1 MFGAITA
8 VKWPTV
14 PRLPLSLN
22 PLPAEKAGNAG
33 DAEPVTFLKLG
44 PSEPSVP
51 TNRFCF
57 LLRFLTASIVVAFFS
72 ASLDAAEYGVVISAD
87 TNSFTLAN
95 GVLTA
100 RVSKASGDLMSLKYN
115 GLEILDEEKQHP
127 PAYWSQDTSRSRRIT
142 RVTIDPA
149 TNGGA
154 FGEVSVKGVYV
165 PAAGRFGGF
174 NRGPAC
180 DIEIRYALGRSDPA
194 LYAYAIF
201 SHPTNYPTTGF
212 GEARF
217 CAKLSDSLF
226 DWMTVDAR
234 RNFQMITA
242 YDWNHGTELNFKEAR
257 RMNSGQFRGQV
268 EHKYDYTANQF
279 DVRTWGWSSSAAH
292 VGIWFINP
300 SVEYL
305 SGGPT
310 KFELSAHRDATFT
323 DSQVAPAPPTLL
335 NYWRSSHYG
344 GSMCS
349 IAATDAWTKVVGPF
363 LIYCNSGGGHDAL
376 WQDALTREKA
386 ETAAWPYSWVNGV
399 DYPHK
404 NDRATVIGRI
414 VLRDPQAP
422 GLVMSNLL
430 VGLTA
435 PDYAPPP
442 TPRRPSGIG
451 NYGGFGLGG
460 GGEDDTNNPGG
471 TAVGQNSLENR
482 RTNSTASAVATR
494 FGRGGSSPGPRVVDW
509 QLDAKN
515 YQFWVRGH
523 EDGTFSISNVRA
535 GTYTLHAIAD
545 GVLGEL
551 AVSNVV
557 ITAGQ
562 TLTLGSLNW
571 QPVRYGRQL
580 WDIGIPNRQGSE
592 FFKGDDYFHW
602 GWYLAYPK
610 LFPNDVNYVIGQSD
624 FHKDWF
630 FEQVPHDE
638 ETDDTDG
645 RGHGR
650 ATPWT
655 VSFILPATPHGKAIL
670 RLAICGIGAR
680 RLDATMN
687 HQSIG
692 SVNNLVYNATINR
705 DGIGGTW
712 CERDLVFDASLMRA
726 GQNTLTLTVPAGG
739 LMSGILY
746 DYLRLELDDNAVVQ
760 DPVEP

>member
-1 MFGAITA
+1 M
-8 VKWPTV
+8 
-14 PRLPLSLN
+14 
-22 PLPAEKAGNAG
+22 
-33 DAEPVTFLKLG
+33 
-44 PSEPSVP
+44 VP
-51 TNRFCF
+51 THQSHFRPHILFV
-57 LLRFLTASIVVAFFS
+57 LVTIVFFS
-72 ASLDAAEYGVVISAD
+72 AILHAAGNGVAVSED
-87 TNSFTLAN
+87 TNSLTLAN
-95 GVLTA
+95 GILTVQVA
-100 RVSKASGDLMSLKYN
+100 KTSGDIISLRYN

-127 PAYWSQDTSRSRRIT
+127 PAYWSQDTSRSRRTT

-149 TNGGA
+149 VNSGV
-154 FGEVSVKGVYV
+154 FGEVSVKGVYT
-165 PAAGRFGGF
+165 PTSGRFNGF

-180 DIEIRYALGRSDPA
+180 DIEIRYALGRNDSA

-201 SHPTNYPTTGF
+201 SHPTNYPATGF

-217 CAKLSDSLF
+217 CAKLSNSLF

-234 RNFQMITA
+234 RDFEMITA

-257 RMNSGQFRGQV
+257 RMTSGKYQGQV

-292 VGIWFINP
+292 VGVWFINP

-323 DSQVAPAPPTLL
+323 DSLVAPAPPTLL

-344 GSMCS
+344 GSICG
-349 IAATDAWTKVVGPF
+349 IAATDDWTKVVGPF
-363 LIYCNSGGGHDAL
+363 LIYCNRGAGHDVL
-376 WQDALTREKA
+376 WQDALAREKV
-386 ETAAWPYSWVNGV
+386 ETAAWPYAWVNGV

-404 NDRATVIGRI
+404 NDRALVTGRI
-414 VLRDPQAP
+414 VLNDPQAP
-422 GLVMSNLL
+422 DLAISNLL

-442 TPRRPSGIG
+442 LLRRPGGIG
-451 NYGGFGLGG
+451 SYGGLGVGG
-460 GGEDDTNNPGG
+460 GGEDDTNNFGG
-471 TAVGQNSLENR
+471 SSTGQTLPDSR
-482 RTNSTASAVATR
+482 QTNFNAGSPPR
-494 FGRGGSSPGPRVVDW
+494 LGRGGFPPGPRLVDW
-509 QLDAKN
+509 QLDAKH
-515 YQFWVRGH
+515 YQFWVRGNSN
-523 EDGTFSISNVRA
+523 GTFSIPNVRA

-551 AVSNVV
+551 AVSNVA
-557 ITAGQ
+557 IAAGQ
-562 TLTLGSLNW
+562 TLALGSLGW

-624 FHKDWF
+624 FRKDWF

-638 ETDDTDG
+638 ESDDTDG

-655 VSFILPATPHGKAIL
+655 IAFNLPATPHGKATL

-680 RLDATMN
+680 HLDATMN
-687 HQSIG
+687 QQSIG
-692 SVNNLVYNATINR
+692 TVNNLTYNATINR

-712 CERDLVFDASLMRA
+712 CERDLVFDASLMKA
-726 GQNTLTLTVPAGG
+726 GQNTLTLTIPAGG

-746 DYLRLELDDNAVVQ
+746 DYLRLELDETAAGRDSI
-760 DPVEP
+760 EP